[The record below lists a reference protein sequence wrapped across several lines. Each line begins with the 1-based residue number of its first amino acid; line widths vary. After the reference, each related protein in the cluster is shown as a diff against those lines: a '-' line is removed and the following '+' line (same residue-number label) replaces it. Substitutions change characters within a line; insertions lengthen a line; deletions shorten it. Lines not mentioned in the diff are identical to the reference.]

1 VESAKAQGRQLESSV
16 KGYANEAERKLEQA
30 KRDTANSLNKAVDT
44 FDKKVEEGASQ
55 AKSGL
60 SSWFK

>member
-1 VESAKAQGRQLESSV
+1 V